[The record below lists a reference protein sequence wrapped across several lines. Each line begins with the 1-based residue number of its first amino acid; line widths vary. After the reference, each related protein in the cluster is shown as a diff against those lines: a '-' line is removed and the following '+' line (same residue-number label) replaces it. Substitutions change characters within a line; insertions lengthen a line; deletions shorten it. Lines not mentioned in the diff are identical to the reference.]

1 MNPVTA
7 LALAAF
13 GLHQIGLE
21 WGVSFRW
28 ADSFLDPCCFV
39 PVALGVPSWLARR
52 VQPDLLLSWSTV
64 AGFTLVWAAAFEWWI
79 PGFDPRFTADPL
91 DALAYAAGAGMWR
104 FVEPLGR

>member
-1 MNPVTA
+1 MNLVTA
-7 LALAAF
+7 VAVFAF
-13 GLHQIGLE
+13 GAHQLGLAM
-21 WGVSFRW
+21 GMSAPW
-28 ADSFLDPCCFV
+28 ADSYLDPWCTV

-52 VQPDLLLSWSTV
+52 VQPDLLLSWSSV